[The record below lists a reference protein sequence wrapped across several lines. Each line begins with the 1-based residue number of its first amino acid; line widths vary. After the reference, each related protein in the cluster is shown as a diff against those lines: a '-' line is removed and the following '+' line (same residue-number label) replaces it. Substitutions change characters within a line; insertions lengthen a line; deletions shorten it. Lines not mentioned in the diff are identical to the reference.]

1 MGASIKDI
9 VQLLS
14 RQFFKLTLIA
24 FILAIPV
31 SFFLMDKWLQEF
43 SYRTNIKLSTFLFSV
58 LIILLILALAV
69 GRQTL
74 KSAFTNPVDAVKY
87 E

>member
-1 MGASIKDI
+1 
-9 VQLLS
+9 
-14 RQFFKLTLIA
+14 
-24 FILAIPV
+24 
-31 SFFLMDKWLQEF
+31 MDKWLQEF

-87 E
+87 EWDILPSMCEVLAFDFNPNSTQ